1 MNRYVYDDKNYTL
14 RINKRKDLNQ
24 KLKDIEEKIKKE
36 KRNHLIDKLSCIGF
50 TGTFSSGY
58 IYLANS
64 EGHMLSNSV
73 LAQASLY
80 LFGAMSAAVGIMGT
94 KKINDSYYPKL
105 AKIICD
111 RDELLDEKDNLD
123 SRI

>member
-1 MNRYVYDDKNYTL
+1 MNRYVYDDRHYTS
-14 RINKRKDLNQ
+14 RIHKKRNLNKKID
-24 KLKDIEEKIKKE
+24 DIEEKIKE
-36 KRNHLIDKLSCIGF
+36 VKRNHIIDKLSCIGF

-64 EGHMLSNSV
+64 DSHILSNSP
-73 LAQASLY
+73 LAQVSLY

-94 KKINDSYYPKL
+94 KQINDSYYPKL